1 MKSYKIYYTLL
12 ILLLL
17 VLFIL
22 NICLGAV
29 YIPLSDVIKSLFGGG
44 DNEIHNVILTHSRLP
59 QAITA
64 TMSGAALAISGL
76 MLQTLFNNP
85 LASPSILGIS
95 SGASVG
101 VAVVTLLFGGSI
113 ASMGLAGHIAITV
126 GAMVGAFTILTLI
139 LLFSIKV
146 KNSIMLLIVGIMLG
160 YVASSVV
167 SLLSFLA
174 TSEGVYSFVMWGLGN
189 FSAVSSQN
197 LYYFVSLIS
206 VALIISILL
215 VKSLNGLLL
224 GEEYCENLGINV
236 KRARLFIIIST
247 GLLTSVVTAFCGPIS
262 FIGLATAHI
271 ARLMLGTSNHRHLLP
286 VTILIGSSM
295 TLICNLLS
303 NTIGGGV
310 IVPINVITPFLGA
323 PVIIYV
329 IVNKNKIPYFN
340 Q

>member
-1 MKSYKIYYTLL
+1 MKSYKLYYIMLT
-12 ILLLL
+12 LLL
-17 VLFIL
+17 VSLFVL

-29 YIPLSDVIKSLFGGG
+29 SIPLGDVIESLFGAGT
-44 DNEIHNVILTHSRLP
+44 NEVHNVILSHSRLP
-59 QAITA
+59 QTITA
-64 TMSGAALAISGL
+64 MMSGAALAISGL
-76 MLQTLFNNP
+76 MLQTLFTNP

-95 SGASVG
+95 SGSSVG
-101 VAVVTLLFGGSI
+101 VAVVTLLLGGSI
-113 ASMGLAGHIAITV
+113 SAMGLAGHIAITF
-126 GAMVGAFTILTLI
+126 GAIVGAFAILALI
-139 LLFSIKV
+139 LLFSMKV
-146 KNSIMLLIVGIMLG
+146 KNNVMLLIVGIMLG
-160 YVASSVV
+160 YVTSSIV

-197 LYYFVSLIS
+197 LFYFVTLIS
-206 VALIISILL
+206 IALVISLLL

-236 KRARLFIIIST
+236 KRARLFIIIAT

-262 FIGLATAHI
+262 FIGLATPHI
-271 ARLMLGTSNHRHLLP
+271 ARLMLGTSNHKHLLP
-286 VTILIGSSM
+286 VTILIGASI
-295 TLICNLLS
+295 TLVCNLLS

>member
-1 MKSYKIYYTLL
+1 MKSYKLYYIMLT
-12 ILLLL
+12 LLLL
-17 VLFIL
+17 LLFVL

-29 YIPLSDVIKSLFGGG
+29 NIPLGDVLQSLFGGG
-44 DNEIHNVILTHSRLP
+44 GNEVHDVILSHSRLP

-76 MLQTLFNNP
+76 MLQTLFSNP

-101 VAVVTLLFGGSI
+101 VAVVTLLLGGSI
-113 ASMGLAGHIAITV
+113 SAVGIAGHLAVTF
-126 GAMVGAFTILTLI
+126 GAVIGAFFILALI
-139 LLFSIKV
+139 LLFSMRV
-146 KNSIMLLIVGIMLG
+146 KNNVMLLIVGIMLG
-160 YVASSVV
+160 YVTSSVV

-197 LYYFVSLIS
+197 LYYFVGLIS
-206 VALIISILL
+206 FALLIAILL
-215 VKSLNGLLL
+215 IKPLNGLLL
-224 GEEYCENLGINV
+224 GEEYCENLGVNV
-236 KRARLFIIIST
+236 KKTRMLIIIST

-262 FIGLATAHI
+262 FIGLATPHI
-271 ARLMLGTSNHRHLLP
+271 ARLMLGTSNHKHLLP
-286 VTILIGSSM
+286 TTILIGACV

-303 NTIGGGV
+303 NTIGGDIV
-310 IVPINVITPFLGA
+310 VPINVITPFLGA